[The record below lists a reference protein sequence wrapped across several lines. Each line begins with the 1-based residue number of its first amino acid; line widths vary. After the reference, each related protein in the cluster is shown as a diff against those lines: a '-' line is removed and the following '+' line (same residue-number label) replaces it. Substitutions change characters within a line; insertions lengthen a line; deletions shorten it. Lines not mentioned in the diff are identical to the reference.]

1 MFGAFDD
8 GLSLLRGNVVC
19 NLSAILSI
27 VHKQELQVLQVVDGE
42 LEESVWKSVP
52 SLLVGTIPNV
62 WLWADTSELSSLSS
76 INTSWMT
83 PALLQKHETKTKE
96 MKVSKTSSKK
106 KKTKDRKQG
115 LASS

>member
-96 MKVSKTSSKK
+96 MKVSKTS
-106 KKTKDRKQG
+106 
-115 LASS
+115 